1 MELRIGVQEGLL
13 DKTTHKLMK
22 MMASYI
28 SHKYEIWP
36 AFMDL
41 EGAIFEDVDE
51 QLCIKIVDDV
61 KRKFKRQLRYIE
73 VACL

>member
-1 MELRIGVQEGLL
+1 MELRIGIQEGLL

-22 MMASYI
+22 MITSYI
-28 SHKYEIWP
+28 SRKYNILP

-41 EGAIFEDVDE
+41 EGAIFDVDE
-51 QLCIKIVDDV
+51 QLCAKIIDDV
-61 KRKFKRQLRYIE
+61 KSKFKRQLRYIE

>member
-1 MELRIGVQEGLL
+1 MELRIGIQEGLL

-22 MMASYI
+22 MMTSYI

-41 EGAIFEDVDE
+41 EAIFEVDE
-51 QLCIKIVDDV
+51 QLCAKIIDDV
-61 KRKFKRQLRYIE
+61 KSKFKRQLRYIE